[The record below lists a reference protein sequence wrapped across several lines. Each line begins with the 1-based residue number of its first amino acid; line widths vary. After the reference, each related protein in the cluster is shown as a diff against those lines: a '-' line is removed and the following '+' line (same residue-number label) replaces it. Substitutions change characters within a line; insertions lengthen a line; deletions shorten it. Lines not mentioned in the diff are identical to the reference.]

1 MGTAASCESQAKG
14 LPGKKLDAKMKEM
27 SKNITCKQ
35 AVDLISKKEE
45 AKLSPTQRF
54 SLYKHLG
61 ECSLCRIFSVQ
72 NKIIA
77 KAIQHNNSENLS
89 IAEKE
94 NIIQRV
100 MKSGS

>member
-1 MGTAASCESQAKG
+1 MNG
-14 LPGKKLDAKMKEM
+14 M
-27 SKNITCKQ
+27 SKKITCRQ

-45 AKLSPTQRF
+45 SKLSPIQRF

-77 KAIQHNNSENLS
+77 KAIQQHNPGELS
-89 IAEKE
+89 ITEKE
-94 NIIQRV
+94 AIIQSV
-100 MKSGS
+100 IESGS

>member
-1 MGTAASCESQAKG
+1 MNG
-14 LPGKKLDAKMKEM
+14 M
-27 SKNITCKQ
+27 SKKITCRQ

-45 AKLSPTQRF
+45 SKLSAIQRF
-54 SLYKHLG
+54 LLYKHLG

-77 KAIQHNNSENLS
+77 KAIQYNNSEDLS
-89 IAEKE
+89 VIEKE
-94 NIIQRV
+94 SIIQRV